1 MSKYRLP
8 EDMCTSPCPQCDD
21 WDHDDWKNDD
31 RRHDDRKHDDR
42 KPDDDK
48 VVMKCGT
55 GSGFVIPINNNNY
68 VANGGG
74 GNQYFPPMVAGIVSI
89 NTSKKGGS
97 TVKID
102 FSSMIN
108 FQADSWNG
116 NFEIELVFQLSKMCD
131 GGAKIPLGTWIYEK
145 EVEVGYGGSLGGQ
158 PSAQSSGGPNGA
170 CVEVDFKQP
179 FSFTWCEC
187 TDCPGCCTYVVELV
201 HFETH
206 NIECASVT
214 NVGINALAVGC

>member
-21 WDHDDWKNDD
+21 WDHDDRRHDD

-42 KPDDDK
+42 KRDDDK
-48 VVMKCGT
+48 VVLKCGT
-55 GSGFVIPINNNNY
+55 GSGFVIPIDNC
-68 VANGGG
+68 GCSSGH
-74 GNQYFPPMVAGIVSI
+74 GNKHFPPLVAGIVSI
-89 NTSKKGGS
+89 NTGKKGGS
-97 TVKID
+97 TVKIE

-108 FQADSWNG
+108 FKADSWG
-116 NFEIELVFQLSKMCD
+116 GDFQIKLVFQLSRTCD

-145 EVEVGYGGSLGGQ
+145 EVDVDRKGPLCGE
-158 PSAQSSGGPNGA
+158 PSIQSNGGPHHHGVD
-170 CVEVDFKQP
+170 VEVDFKQP
-179 FSFTWCEC
+179 FCFTWCEC

-201 HFETH
+201 HFETD

-214 NVGINALAVGC
+214 NVGINALAVSC